1 MDRRNF
7 LRTALAGAAGLS
19 ATAVLGTAAQAAAPV
34 YLGRRRVDPFL
45 DRDVLHVGVGRGLF
59 RKISFS
65 ANGNDVF
72 VYDVK
77 VDYTVGGDQ
86 HFNTR
91 LKIAQGTSSRK
102 LNLRY
107 NKRFVQDVT
116 FRYGKLPN
124 GNGAAFV
131 EVWGWR

>member
-1 MDRRNF
+1 MNRRNF
-7 LRTALAGAAGLS
+7 LATALAGAAGLS
-19 ATAVLGTAAQAAAPV
+19 ATALMGAQAEAATKV
-34 YLGRRRVDPFL
+34 YLGRRRVDPLL
-45 DRDVLHVGVGRGLF
+45 DRDVLHVGVGKGLF
-59 RKISFS
+59 RRISFS
-65 ANGNDVF
+65 AKGNDVY

-77 VDYTVGGDQ
+77 VDYTIGGAQ

-91 LKIAQGTSSRK
+91 LRIAQGTSSRK
-102 LNLRY
+102 LDLRH

-131 EVWGWR
+131 DVWGWR